1 MSRRAPVFYVDM
13 ELRNGMSLNEAIE
26 EAKHLHEEKQQAG
39 FDQTALDTAAQR
51 GYANGLS
58 EDLEEEI
65 PGVLEEF
72 YPASQQPSHQDT
84 LNGQNDIMGR
94 LTQHNQQH

>member
-1 MSRRAPVFYVDM
+1 MFYVDM
-13 ELRNGMSLNEAIE
+13 ELRNGISLKEAIE
-26 EAKHLHEEKQQAG
+26 EAKRLHEEKQQAG
-39 FDQTALDTAAQR
+39 FDQAALDTAAQR

-72 YPASQQPSHQDT
+72 YPVSQQPSHQD
-84 LNGQNDIMGR
+84 LPHGQDDIMGR
-94 LTQHNQQH
+94 LTQNNQQH

>member
-1 MSRRAPVFYVDM
+1 MYYVDM
-13 ELRNGMSLNEAIE
+13 ELRSGMSLAEAIAV
-26 EAKHLHEEKQQAG
+26 AKGLHEEKQQSG
-39 FDQTALDTAAQR
+39 FDQAALDTAAQR

-72 YPASQQPSHQDT
+72 YPATQQPSHHDT